1 MEAVMENTK
10 FTKNPP
16 SGDYTVKPKPVYDFV
31 KRVLDIVCSLIAL
44 ILLSPVFLILAIL
57 VKTTSEGPVFFAH
70 RRVGRGGKEIKI
82 YKFRSMVTNAEE
94 LIKQFTPEQ
103 KAEYEKN
110 FKLENDPR
118 ITKIGSFMRKTSLD
132 ELPQLINILKGDISV
147 VGPRPVMDV
156 ETRIYGNY
164 RDMLLSVKPG
174 LTGFWAANGRS
185 ATSYKRRRA
194 MEIYYV
200 KNRSLLLDAKIIFKT
215 FISVFKGEGAV

>member
-1 MEAVMENTK
+1 MGKANITDTSKAAASNTH
-10 FTKNPP
+10 
-16 SGDYTVKPKPVYDFV
+16 SVKPKPIYDFV
-31 KRVLDIVCSLIAL
+31 KRVFDIVCSLIGL
-44 ILLSPVFLILAIL
+44 IVLSPVFIIISILI
-57 VKTTSEGPVFFAH
+57 KTTSEGPVFFAH
-70 RRVGRGGKEIKI
+70 KRVGKDGKTIKI

-118 ITKIGSFMRKTSLD
+118 VTKVGKFMRKTSLD

-156 ETRIYGNY
+156 ETKIYGNY

-185 ATSYKRRRA
+185 ATTYARRRA

-200 KNRSLLLDAKIIFKT
+200 KNRSVLLDLKIIFKT
-215 FISVFKGEGAV
+215 FISVFKRVGAV